1 MGSSQR
7 ILQHIGI
14 PQLPGICWYPAKH
27 TGHTVNQGGTTDKAF
42 YSSLTESIFL
52 SRAFLSYKAPLTRDI
67 NPRSFSCFGEINKMM
82 TKRWWRSERRTLE
95 TKQKVSGTPKPT

>member
-1 MGSSQR
+1 MPLQR
-7 ILQHIGI
+7 A
-14 PQLPGICWYPAKH
+14 CDA
-27 TGHTVNQGGTTDKAF
+27 VNQGGTADKDF

-67 NPRSFSCFGEINKMM
+67 NPRSFSYFGEINKMM

-95 TKQKVSGTPKPT
+95 TKQKVSVTPKPT